1 MFGFFEKSGDRE
13 RDESL
18 SAWEQSPTVPIHA
31 PTNRKTK
38 FLLEH
43 IGQAVVI
50 RYHGELRT
58 ITPLYLFRKP
68 HYGRSYVEAEHEGQS
83 KSFNLDDISIPKAT
97 SAPPPSPPPK
107 PSAPFAPIGRPLPA
121 VTGETHETTA
131 AAGCLTLSIL
141 GVMFAMCCG
150 VGGWCM
156 GIGSNGT
163 IAEPG
168 KTVKSSPSS
177 SEVEPSRPS
186 QTPIRP
192 ATPAEK
198 EPTNSESSAVATSP
212 ATKTPGQV
220 DDSPPNVE
228 PKAITLASESTF
240 GRKFTSTA
248 GTTTRAEFVEFR
260 FQGSR
265 VVLKKEDGSLI
276 DVSMNQL
283 SKEDQQWIRDEL
295 KRRKSS

>member
-1 MFGFFEKSGDRE
+1 MFGFFEQSGDRE

-50 RYHGELRT
+50 RYHDELRT

-68 HYGRSYVEAEHEGQS
+68 HYGRSYVEAEHDGQS
-83 KSFNLDDISIPKAT
+83 KSFNLDDISIPKVK
-97 SAPPPSPPPK
+97 SAPPSPSPK
-107 PSAPFAPIGRPLPA
+107 PSAPFAPIGRPLPEA
-121 VTGETHETTA
+121 TGETHETTA
-131 AAGCLTLSIL
+131 TAGCLTLSIL

-168 KTVKSSPSS
+168 TTVKSSPSP
-177 SEVEPSRPS
+177 SEVEPPRPT
-186 QTPIRP
+186 QIPIRP
-192 ATPAEK
+192 ATPAKK
-198 EPTNSESSAVATSP
+198 ESANTESSTVTTSP
-212 ATKTPGQV
+212 ATKTPGPV
-220 DDSPPNVE
+220 NDSPPHVE
-228 PKAITLASESTF
+228 PKAPATASESTF

-265 VVLKKEDGSLI
+265 VILKKEDGSLI